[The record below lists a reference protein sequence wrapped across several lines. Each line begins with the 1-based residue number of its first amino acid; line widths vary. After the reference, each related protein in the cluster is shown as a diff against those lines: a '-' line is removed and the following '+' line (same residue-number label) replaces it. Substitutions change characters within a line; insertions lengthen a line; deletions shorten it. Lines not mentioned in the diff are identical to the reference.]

1 MQFFFA
7 GVPLFLSEMSIGQ
20 FSSSG
25 AVNVWRLCPLFRGM
39 GFAMVMVSGV
49 VAPYY
54 NMIIAWAF
62 VFLYHSFTTTLPW

>member
-1 MQFFFA
+1 M
-7 GVPLFLSEMSIGQ
+7 
-20 FSSSG
+20 
-25 AVNVWRLCPLFRGM
+25 NVWRLCPLFRGM